1 MWSQKVS
8 RYLHYITA
16 ANVGHN
22 VFVMISSAWA
32 LNQTA
37 SVILL
42 YYYLV
47 RKILLWSWEGR
58 TPENSGMRLYLFIWQ
73 SSLYNAI
80 EIYKIINH
88 NRVSLSLIQFNYP
101 EIQRQGSG
109 WNTQSVWHHCFLIYL
124 DVDIVYHSFPVYNV
138 STWKTTIYLYLVR
151 GHPRHKISCKFA
163 TLEQHKSEIT
173 CCHIIV

>member
-80 EIYKIINH
+80 EIYKIINQ
-88 NRVSLSLIQFNYP
+88 NRVSLLVNSVDYS
-101 EIQRQGSG
+101 EIQITKALLEIYWHIAFSFIMNLRLKANICFIWLVLIPRP
-109 WNTQSVWHHCFLIYL
+109 WNLNLCTCGFR
-124 DVDIVYHSFPVYNV
+124 V
-138 STWKTTIYLYLVR
+138 SNTRYGI
-151 GHPRHKISCKFA
+151 PSSA
-163 TLEQHKSEIT
+163 
-173 CCHIIV
+173 

>member
-8 RYLHYITA
+8 RYCHSITA

-22 VFVMISSAWA
+22 VFVMISSAKA

-80 EIYKIINH
+80 EIYKIINQ
-88 NRVSLSLIQFNYP
+88 NIVSLFFNYP
-101 EIQRQGSG
+101 EITVTKLRYLLILAWKKHVRITCNQWSSSQSNIHNIFSHRVSNICYMLHIQGN
-109 WNTQSVWHHCFLIYL
+109 WCFLE
-124 DVDIVYHSFPVYNV
+124 S
-138 STWKTTIYLYLVR
+138 S
-151 GHPRHKISCKFA
+151 
-163 TLEQHKSEIT
+163 
-173 CCHIIV
+173 